1 MAPLTPFPTKGVQ
14 GFTPDGGPGG
24 KALWRDR
31 AAKRTDG
38 LRPGCALAAVAALA
52 ACSQSPAD
60 TPQAIPDVAAWR
72 ADASKSAPVWP
83 SGDWWTGFHSP
94 ELDALIARARTANF
108 DILAAAAR
116 IRQADA
122 ALVSA
127 GAPLLPAVTATGQDQ
142 WTRSSV
148 GQSSPALGSTGHGVA
163 NRYYEYRTYS
173 LTPGVS
179 YEIDLWGRLRS
190 TRDAA
195 LGTALANRFDQQT
208 VALTA
213 VTGVATTW
221 FQALALQ
228 DRLDVAQRNL
238 HDAEEILRAIEARA
252 DAGTASQLDVAQQAA
267 LAAGIR
273 ATIPDL
279 RSQLQQQINGLG
291 ILTGQPPEAITVRPG
306 TLNTLS
312 LPEVAPGLPS
322 DLLARRP
329 DVAFAEASLAAAR
342 ANIRAARAA
351 LFPKLSLTASGGW
364 QAYTLGT
371 LFGPGSLFAQA
382 ALGATQTLFDNGA
395 LQATVDQSRGRA
407 DELLA
412 EYRKA
417 IVQAFTDVENALTAY
432 RFATEQETLQR
443 EAVAIAQRAADIAR
457 AQLLAGISDVVTA
470 LQAQSTL
477 FSDLDT
483 LAQVR
488 LARFTA
494 LVGLYKALGGGWSR
508 ADTALPE
515 SRLFQGG
522 L

>member
-1 MAPLTPFPTKGVQ
+1 M
-14 GFTPDGGPGG
+14 
-24 KALWRDR
+24 
-31 AAKRTDG
+31 
-38 LRPGCALAAVAALA
+38 
-52 ACSQSPAD
+52 
-60 TPQAIPDVAAWR
+60 
-72 ADASKSAPVWP
+72 
-83 SGDWWTGFHSP
+83 
-94 ELDALIARARTANF
+94 
-108 DILAAAAR
+108 
-116 IRQADA
+116 
-122 ALVSA
+122 
-127 GAPLLPAVTATGQDQ
+127 
-142 WTRSSV
+142 
-148 GQSSPALGSTGHGVA
+148 
-163 NRYYEYRTYS
+163 
-173 LTPGVS
+173 S
-179 YEIDLWGRLRS
+179 YEVDLWGRLRA
-190 TRDAA
+190 TKEAA
-195 LGTALANRFDQQT
+195 LATALANRFDQQT

-213 VTGVATTW
+213 VTSVATTW

-238 HDAEEILRAIEARA
+238 HDAEEILHAIQARLE
-252 DAGTASQLDVAQQAA
+252 AGTASQLDVEQQAA

-279 RSQLQQQINGLG
+279 RSQIEQQINGLG
-291 ILTGQPPEAITVRPG
+291 ILTGQPPEAITARPG

-329 DVAFAEASLAAAR
+329 DVAYAEASLASAR

-351 LFPKLSLTASGGW
+351 MFPKVELTATGGW

-382 ALGATQTLFDNGA
+382 AIGATQTIFDNGA
-395 LQATVDQSRGRA
+395 LQANVDQSRGRA

-412 EYRKA
+412 DYRKS

-432 RFATEQETLQR
+432 RYATEQETLQR
-443 EAVAIAQRAADIAR
+443 DAVATAQRAADIAR
-457 AQLLAGISDVVTA
+457 AQLLAGISDIVTA
-470 LQAQSTL
+470 LQAQTTL

-494 LVGLYKALGGGWSR
+494 LVNLYKALGGGWTR
-508 ADTALPE
+508 DDTAPPE
-515 SRLFQGG
+515 SQLFQGV

>member
-1 MAPLTPFPTKGVQ
+1 MP
-14 GFTPDGGPGG
+14 
-24 KALWRDR
+24 
-31 AAKRTDG
+31 
-38 LRPGCALAAVAALA
+38 ALA
-52 ACSQSPAD
+52 ACGLAPAD
-60 TPQAIPDVAAWR
+60 TKSDTAGIVAASWR
-72 ADASKSAPVWP
+72 ADTAKGAPVWP
-83 SGDWWTGFHSP
+83 SDAWWTGFRSP
-94 ELDALIARARTANF
+94 ELDALIAQARTANF
-108 DILAAAAR
+108 DILAAVAR

-127 GAPLLPAVTATGQDQ
+127 GAPLLPTVTGTAQDQ
-142 WTRSSV
+142 WNRNSV
-148 GQSSPALGSTGHGVA
+148 GHSSQVAGSTGSAVS
-163 NRYYEYRTYS
+163 NKYIEYRTYS
-173 LTPGVS
+173 LTPSVS
-179 YEIDLWGRLRS
+179 YEVDLWGRLRA

-195 LGTALANRFDQQT
+195 LATALANRFDQQT

-213 VTGVATTW
+213 ITSVATTW
-221 FQALALQ
+221 FQALAFQ
-228 DRLDVAQRNL
+228 DRLDIAQRNL
-238 HDAEEILRAIEARA
+238 HDAEEILHAIEARR
-252 DAGTASQLDVAQQAA
+252 DAGTASQLDVEQQAA
-267 LAAGIR
+267 LVAGIR

-279 RSQLQQQINGLG
+279 RSQAEQQINGLG

-329 DVAFAEASLAAAR
+329 DVAYAEASLASAR
-342 ANIRAARAA
+342 ANVVAARAA
-351 LFPKLSLTASGGW
+351 MFPKIELTATGGW
-364 QAYTLGT
+364 QAFTLGT

-382 ALGATQTLFDNGA
+382 AIGATQTIFDNGA
-395 LQATVDQSRGRA
+395 LQANVEQSRGRA

-412 EYRKA
+412 DYRKS

-443 EAVAIAQRAADIAR
+443 DAVATAQRAADIAR
-457 AQLLAGISDVVTA
+457 AQLLAGISDIVTA

-477 FSDLDT
+477 FTDLDT

-494 LVGLYKALGGGWSR
+494 LVDLYKALGGGWTR
-508 ADTALPE
+508 GDTAPPE
-515 SRLFQGG
+515 SNLFQGV